1 MAAGQF
7 RYCVPRKVNPYC
19 VVALLPDAIQYM
31 EYTLSIDRIAI
42 YLSEEQMRLCIL
54 DAKSIDNT
62 VVIC

>member
-1 MAAGQF
+1 M
-7 RYCVPRKVNPYC
+7 PRKVNPYC